1 MCVIIQFDKVVP
13 ISQLLAISLG
23 SNFYNLKIELLATQL
38 AYELYHRSLI
48 L

>member
-13 ISQLLAISLG
+13 ISQLLSISLG

-38 AYELYHRSLI
+38 AYE
-48 L
+48 